1 MKETLLVKHAVG
13 GRTFIDSE
21 KDGVSYQ
28 WEQAGEETRFVL
40 SVPSGVQVEEI
51 MKWKDELN
59 VFLFQE
65 QEGQPIKKIWFY
77 VKDGPVAYD
86 AASGQLTIL
95 AQSKIEY
102 IPDQFSAQL

>member
-1 MKETLLVKHAVG
+1 MMKETLLVKHAVG
-13 GRTFIDSE
+13 GRTFIDSG

-28 WEQAGEETRFVL
+28 WERAGEETRFVL
-40 SVPSGVQVEEI
+40 SVPPERVQEI